1 MRAAARRFGRKT
13 WSYALGAAAAA
24 ARALRGP
31 GARCHPPSGPQS
43 FLQHP
48 FYLDFAYFTKLL
60 SIGIVG
66 NVRGGGRERGALCVE
81 RATSVTCGAAAAS
94 MSPRASIRAKREKNF
109 RGIKSAA
116 RRYGPPE
123 GRAARARAAR
133 RAARDFAGR
142 TKSLARTQLFAFP
155 LSARKGHHV
164 FPFVPKS
171 TVCVLFRHFP
181 PAVRRA
187 PRRALQASLLLLPT
201 FASLRLSHASGS
213 PSPGS
218 SSHHS
223 GAFWG
228 SPGPTPQCS
237 PDGLSSPVA
246 NGPSRA
252 ARVVVPLRGDPARPC
267 IPLVRVSVSPSVR
280 DHRPFTGRL

>member
-142 TKSLARTQLFAFP
+142 TKSLART
-155 LSARKGHHV
+155 
-164 FPFVPKS
+164 
-171 TVCVLFRHFP
+171 
-181 PAVRRA
+181 
-187 PRRALQASLLLLPT
+187 LLLAACAEKSLPCGVPT
-201 FASLRLSHASGS
+201 
-213 PSPGS
+213 SPGS
-218 SSHHS
+218 AGLHNPRTPGSRHS
-223 GAFWG
+223 CFII
-228 SPGPTPQCS
+228 
-237 PDGLSSPVA
+237 
-246 NGPSRA
+246 SRA
-252 ARVVVPLRGDPARPC
+252 AGPVPLPAE
-267 IPLVRVSVSPSVR
+267 
-280 DHRPFTGRL
+280 